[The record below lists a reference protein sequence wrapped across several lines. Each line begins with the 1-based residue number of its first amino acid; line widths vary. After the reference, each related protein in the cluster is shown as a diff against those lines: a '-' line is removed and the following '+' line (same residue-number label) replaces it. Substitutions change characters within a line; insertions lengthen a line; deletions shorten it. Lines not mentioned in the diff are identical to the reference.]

1 MLILGPDS
9 TVKPVPDPGP
19 GSRGI
24 LILDPIKSEKSPMLK
39 KNDPTWKKSW
49 DRERALVQE
58 FLGI

>member
-24 LILDPIKSEKSPMLK
+24 LILDPNKSEKSPMFK
-39 KNDPTWKKSW
+39 KKRSYL
-49 DRERALVQE
+49 EEV
-58 FLGI
+58 LG